1 MVMVMVIAP
10 TTSQEDIVDQSIDL
24 LKVRLLLVVVMV
36 TAIGMVIL

>member
-24 LKVRLLLVVVMV
+24 FKVRLLLVVVMV